1 MSDRL
6 TEILTEHL
14 AVEDVPLQ
22 RLRREILELCQQPG
36 GANRAIQR
44 LGECMDS
51 SAAHFDLAKDPW
63 YHIYLAFCCYK
74 QPDLPLSVH
83 WACLAVDGFD
93 QIDHAWN
100 RAITRWVGALLYQET
115 NGQAEASVYF
125 DEATQ
130 LMRREIIDLKRRSF
144 YEKAGQCERAL
155 VLLLAD
161 AESPLA
167 GGAGHAAPSLAGGTG
182 PAPSAISGGLSME
195 VDDQDDLDDLG
206 NFRTPLA
213 DLREEEL
220 YQNLL
225 SKVSGDQQKAE
236 RLIEYE
242 RSRRPGLTRK
252 DYLIGAIEAWE
263 RENS

>member
-125 DEATQ
+125 DEAIQ

-144 YEKAGQCERAL
+144 YEKAGQCERVLA
-155 VLLLAD
+155 LLLAD

-167 GGAGHAAPSLAGGTG
+167 GGAGL
-182 PAPSAISGGLSME
+182 APSAISGGQSME

-206 NFRTPLA
+206 NFKTPLA
-213 DLREEEL
+213 ELSEEEL

-225 SKVSGDQQKAE
+225 TKVIGIKQSAE
-236 RLIEYE
+236 GLIEYE